1 MPMTDWASL
10 LAQGHYDKIAS
21 ALIDVCDFDVLAL
34 SESPYR
40 TIKQVITINVQE
52 KLQAGC
58 GGGGYYKAKPPTIYL
73 HPSIARRNN
82 FTLLHELG
90 HHLQQHHTELHF
102 ALLNLSAQARKR
114 AEEKISDE
122 VASQIL
128 IPWTDE
134 PLDACYVHPAE
145 LMAGLFEATKASR
158 SAVLERVIK
167 LLPETAKWILVVT
180 DLEGVVQHGH
190 STYDDRQPAKGS
202 RQPGLKALAEQAADG
217 PVRRRFHEGIRY
229 RNGSELHDM
238 LVEAVLDHEGHYLF
252 AALTPEARFGTGRI
266 DWPVYECSNPACGKT
281 FEAKWVKRHC
291 DKCDEP
297 ACSWCDRCSCDPT
310 ATKITCDKCFM
321 PWAPEEVAAGHH
333 DC

>member
-1 MPMTDWASL
+1 MTDWASL

-21 ALIDVCDFDVLAL
+21 ALIDACDFDVPAL

-58 GGGGYYKAKPPTIYL
+58 GGGGYYKPKPPTIYL
-73 HPSIARRNN
+73 HPSSARRNN

-90 HHLQQHHTELHF
+90 HHLQQHHSELHF
-102 ALLNLSAQARKR
+102 ALLDLSAQARKR

-128 IPWTDE
+128 LSGTGE
-134 PLDACYVHPAE
+134 PLDACHVHPAE
-145 LMAGLFEATKASR
+145 LMVGLYKATKASR
-158 SAVLERVIK
+158 SAVLEHVIK
-167 LLPETAKWILVVT
+167 KLPETAKWILVVT
-180 DLEGVVQHGH
+180 DLDGIVQHGH
-190 STYDDRQPAKGS
+190 STYTHFQPAKGS
-202 RQPGLKALAEQAADG
+202 HQPGLKALVEQAAEG
-217 PVRRRFHEGIRY
+217 PVRRQFHEGIRY
-229 RNGSELHDM
+229 SNGSELHDM
-238 LVEAVLDHEGHYLF
+238 LVEAALDHEGHYLF
-252 AALTPEARFGTGRI
+252 AALTPEYRFGTGRI
-266 DWPVYECSNPACGKT
+266 DWPVYECSNPACSKT

-310 ATKITCDKCFM
+310 TTKITCDKCFM